1 MRNQLID
8 NSFHCQWY
16 GARQLNRAI
25 LGHCFREVT
34 FYRYKNVDLYLQG
47 IKDFLKGP
55 GWLMEQD
62 GEALHKSV
70 MAAGYR
76 GQELNTLDVSFD
88 YPTFEK
94 QAITHSVNLMR
105 ELLPMI

>member
-8 NSFHCQWY
+8 NAFHCPWY

-76 GQELNTLDVSFD
+76 GQELNTLDVPFD

-94 QAITHSVNLMR
+94 SCKYVDSKISKSR
-105 ELLPMI
+105 GF